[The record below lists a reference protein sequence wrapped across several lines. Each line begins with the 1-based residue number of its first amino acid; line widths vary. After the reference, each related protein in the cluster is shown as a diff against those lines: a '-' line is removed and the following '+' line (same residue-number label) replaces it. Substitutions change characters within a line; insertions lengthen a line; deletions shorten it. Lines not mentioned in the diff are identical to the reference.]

1 MSPDLT
7 PAADASAPRAIA
19 PIPSQ
24 RKAPSLYLIAVIV
37 LGVVS
42 TASVALIGALAFA
55 NKPIPTELGSLGLV
69 AISAIAG
76 MVYVT
81 ERRGAATA

>member
-1 MSPDLT
+1 MSFDT
-7 PAADASAPRAIA
+7 AAVTREIA

-37 LGVVS
+37 LGIVS

-76 MVYVT
+76 MVYVSDRKGGT
-81 ERRGAATA
+81 TP

>member
-1 MSPDLT
+1 MSC
-7 PAADASAPRAIA
+7 REIA

-42 TASVALIGALAFA
+42 TAAVALIGAVAFA
-55 NKPIPTELGSLGLV
+55 GKAIPTELGSLGLV

-76 MVYVT
+76 MVYVS
-81 ERRGAATA
+81 RTASA

>member
-1 MSPDLT
+1 MSPT
-7 PAADASAPRAIA
+7 NAADIATPPTAREIA

-42 TASVALIGALAFA
+42 TASVVLIGALAFA
-55 NKPIPTELGSLGLV
+55 KVPIPTELGSLGLV

-76 MVYVT
+76 MVYVSK
-81 ERRGAATA
+81 TA